1 MKAVMTAHVLVTDGP
16 GRSLQVV
23 DLSEP
28 ALHDDE
34 RLEEVHAA
42 ALAPV
47 GQFVG
52 DLDSWA

>member
-1 MKAVMTAHVLVTDGP
+1 MTAHVLVTDGP

-23 DLSEP
+23 DLPEP

-42 ALAPV
+42 ARVPV
-47 GQFVG
+47 GQFAG